1 MPDAESRLDAAAT
14 VRAHL
19 DRIERGQ
26 IALATADYADDAV
39 LEAVGGGGIEDS
51 FLNGTFQGHETIGRW
66 IDSWFSSFEPGSYR
80 FEVAESIE
88 NGDRIYLAL
97 RHTARGAAS
106 GADVTNHLYHV
117 FTVHEGQIARHAF
130 AGEREPMLRAVG
142 VDSG

>member
-1 MPDAESRLDAAAT
+1 MPDAESRLDAAAI

-26 IALATADYADDAV
+26 IAQAITDYADNAV

-51 FLNGTFQGHETIGRW
+51 FLNGTFQGRATIGRW
-66 IDSWFSSFEPGSYR
+66 IDNWFLSFEPGSYS

-88 NGDRIYLAL
+88 KGDRIYLAL
-97 RHTARGAAS
+97 RHTARGATS

-117 FTVHEGQIARHAF
+117 FTVQEGQIARHAF
-130 AGEREPMLRAVG
+130 AGEREPMLRAAG
-142 VDSG
+142 IDSG